1 MQNKQTD
8 AIVAGTRQQ
17 LCQVYE
23 AEQALCRGT
32 LFPELDKPLSGV
44 RCDCSP
50 CATREHAH
58 DFAAWEL
65 RLYLNTNPA
74 DQQALKLYRQ
84 HCAKMNGRGYAAIDA
99 PVQQQCHHNGQRNF
113 IPRQECAAQRDCGGQ
128 RELIPCQECA
138 AKQDCAPRQGCTAQA
153 LRAYACEND
162 ISFTR
167 RAKEDVFIRVD
178 EPCHAAPAPCAPAK
192 ESCEPVDVWTWND
205 APWPW
210 EKCACRKEG

>member
-32 LFPELDKPLSGV
+32 LYPELDKPLSCI

-50 CATREHAH
+50 CATREHAY

-65 RLYLNTNPA
+65 RLYLNTHPC
-74 DQQALKLYRQ
+74 DKQALKLYRQ
-84 HCAKMNGRGYAAIDA
+84 YCAKLNGRGYAAIDA
-99 PVQQQCHHNGQRNF
+99 PAQKHPHHTDCDQR
-113 IPRQECAAQRDCGGQ
+113 P
-128 RELIPCQECA
+128 
-138 AKQDCAPRQGCTAQA
+138 DCAPRQDCAA
-153 LRAYACEND
+153 ASLRAYACEND
-162 ISFTR
+162 IAFTR
-167 RAKEDVFIRVD
+167 KAREDGFIPVA
-178 EPCHAAPAPCAPAK
+178 EPCHAAPAACRPAEEDCAPA
-192 ESCEPVDVWTWND
+192 DRWTWND